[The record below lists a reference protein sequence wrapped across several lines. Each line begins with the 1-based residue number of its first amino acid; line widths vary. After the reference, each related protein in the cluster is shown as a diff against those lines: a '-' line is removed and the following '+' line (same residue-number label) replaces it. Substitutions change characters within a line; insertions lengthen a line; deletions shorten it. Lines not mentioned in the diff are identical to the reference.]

1 MRDPRGGGGGFIVTI
16 RTLMSGERGGGDGFL
31 VTIRTTNPRFVIR
44 AQASS
49 AACRRLSAIAASTRP
64 RSCGRMREAKRRGY
78 TTMRDDIPVGQ
89 PHEHLRSTLRCHRV
103 LGPDSANTLTRSR
116 HQTND
121 DRTPRKTMSPFVG
134 LTSSVPVADA
144 R

>member
-89 PHEHLRSTLRCHRV
+89 PHEHLRSHLSISVCAPH
-103 LGPDSANTLTRSR
+103 SANILTRSR

-134 LTSSVPVADA
+134 LNSSVPVADA